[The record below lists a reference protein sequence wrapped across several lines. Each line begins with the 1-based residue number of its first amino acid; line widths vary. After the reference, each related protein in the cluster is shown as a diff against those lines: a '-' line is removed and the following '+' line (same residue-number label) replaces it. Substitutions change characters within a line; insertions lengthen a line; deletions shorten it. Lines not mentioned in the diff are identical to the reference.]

1 MKLKFC
7 GFKTLDDVE
16 KAKNLNI
23 DAIGFI
29 HYPKSKRFVDVQ
41 TINQFTKCLPDDKE
55 KVVIVVNPSKTTI
68 FDLITHTGITTIQ
81 LHGDESLDTIN
92 YIKQIAPQLKI
103 IKALPAKDLATLQQ
117 SIIYYQQSVDLFII
131 DTPSEDFGGTGKVY
145 DWSILKSF
153 SDVEF
158 LIAGG
163 INLENIKKIE
173 QLNLNHVGYDIAS
186 GIETDGVKDSEKMY
200 EIIEYVK
207 GVQQNG

>member
-29 HYPKSKRFVDVQ
+29 HYPKSKRFVDVK

-81 LHGDESLDTIN
+81 LHGDETLATIN

-117 SIIYYQQSVDLFII
+117 SIIHYQQSVDLFII

-145 DWSILKSF
+145 DWSILKSL

>member
-81 LHGDESLDTIN
+81 LHGDETLATIN

-117 SIIYYQQSVDLFII
+117 SIIHYQQSVDLFII

-145 DWSILKSF
+145 DWSILKSLT
-153 SDVEF
+153 DIEF

>member
-7 GFKTLDDVE
+7 GFKTVDDVE

-81 LHGDESLDTIN
+81 LHGDETLATIN

-117 SIIYYQQSVDLFII
+117 SIIHYQQSVDLFII

-145 DWSILKSF
+145 DWSILKSL
-153 SDVEF
+153 SDIEF

>member
-41 TINQFTKCLPDDKE
+41 TINQFTQLIPDDKE

-68 FDLITHTGITTIQ
+68 SDLITHTGITTIQ
-81 LHGDESLDTIN
+81 LHGDETLATIN

-117 SIIYYQQSVDLFII
+117 SIIHYQQSVDLFII

-145 DWSILKSF
+145 DWSILKSLT
-153 SDVEF
+153 DIEF

>member
-1 MKLKFC
+1 
-7 GFKTLDDVE
+7 
-16 KAKNLNI
+16 
-23 DAIGFI
+23 
-29 HYPKSKRFVDVQ
+29 FVDVQ
-41 TINQFTKCLPDDKE
+41 TINQFTQLIPDDKE

-68 FDLITHTGITTIQ
+68 SDLITHTGITTIQ
-81 LHGDESLDTIN
+81 LHGDETLATIN

-117 SIIYYQQSVDLFII
+117 SIIHYQQSVDLFII

-145 DWSILKSF
+145 DWSILKSL
-153 SDVEF
+153 SDIEF

>member
-41 TINQFTKCLPDDKE
+41 TINQFTQLIPDDKE

-68 FDLITHTGITTIQ
+68 SDLITHTGITTIQ
-81 LHGDESLDTIN
+81 LHGDETLATIN

-117 SIIYYQQSVDLFII
+117 SIIHYQQSVDLFII

-145 DWSILKSF
+145 DWSILKSL
-153 SDVEF
+153 SDIDF

>member
-16 KAKNLNI
+16 KAKNLNV

-41 TINQFTKCLPDDKE
+41 TINQFTQLIPDDKE
-55 KVVIVVNPSKTTI
+55 KVVIVVNPSKNTI
-68 FDLITHTGITTIQ
+68 SDLITHTGITTIQ
-81 LHGDESLDTIN
+81 LHGDETLATIN

-117 SIIYYQQSVDLFII
+117 SIIHYQQSVDLFII

-145 DWSILKSF
+145 DWSILKSL
-153 SDVEF
+153 SDIEF

>member
-41 TINQFTKCLPDDKE
+41 TINQFTQLIPDDKE
-55 KVVIVVNPSKTTI
+55 KVVIVVNPSKNTI
-68 FDLITHTGITTIQ
+68 SDLITHTGITTIQ
-81 LHGDESLDTIN
+81 LHGDETLATIN

-117 SIIYYQQSVDLFII
+117 SIIHYQQSVDLFII

-145 DWSILKSF
+145 DWSILKSL

>member
-41 TINQFTKCLPDDKE
+41 TINQFTQLIPDDKE

-68 FDLITHTGITTIQ
+68 SDLITHTGITTIQ

-117 SIIYYQQSVDLFII
+117 SIIHYQQSVDLFII

-145 DWSILKSF
+145 DWSILKSLT
-153 SDVEF
+153 DIEF

-200 EIIEYVK
+200 GIIEYVK

>member
-41 TINQFTKCLPDDKE
+41 TINQFTQLIPDDKE

-68 FDLITHTGITTIQ
+68 SDLITHTGITTIQ
-81 LHGDESLDTIN
+81 LHGDETLATIN

-117 SIIYYQQSVDLFII
+117 SIIHYQQSVDLFII

-145 DWSILKSF
+145 DWSILKSLP
-153 SDVEF
+153 DIEF

-163 INLENIKKIE
+163 INLENIKKSE

>member
-41 TINQFTKCLPDDKE
+41 TINQFTQLIPDDKE

-68 FDLITHTGITTIQ
+68 SDLITHTGITTIQ
-81 LHGDESLDTIN
+81 LHGDETLATIN

-117 SIIYYQQSVDLFII
+117 SVIHYQQSVDLFII

-145 DWSILKSF
+145 DWSILKSL
-153 SDVEF
+153 SDIEF

-173 QLNLNHVGYDIAS
+173 QLNLNHMGYDIAS

>member
-16 KAKNLNI
+16 KAKNLNV

-41 TINQFTKCLPDDKE
+41 TINQFTQLIPDDKE

-68 FDLITHTGITTIQ
+68 SDLITHTGITTIQ
-81 LHGDESLDTIN
+81 LHGDETLATIN

-117 SIIYYQQSVDLFII
+117 SIIHYQQSVDLFII

-145 DWSILKSF
+145 DWSILKSLT
-153 SDVEF
+153 DIEF

>member
-41 TINQFTKCLPDDKE
+41 TINQFTQLIPDDKE

-68 FDLITHTGITTIQ
+68 SDLITHTGITTIQ
-81 LHGDESLDTIN
+81 LHGDETLATIN

-117 SIIYYQQSVDLFII
+117 SIIHYQQSVDLFII

-145 DWSILKSF
+145 DWSILKSL

>member
-29 HYPKSKRFVDVQ
+29 HYPKSKRFVDVK

-81 LHGDESLDTIN
+81 LHGDETLDTIN

-117 SIIYYQQSVDLFII
+117 SIIHYQQSVDLFII

-145 DWSILKSF
+145 DWSILKSL

>member
-153 SDVEF
+153 SDIEF

>member
-41 TINQFTKCLPDDKE
+41 TINQFTQLIPDDKE

-68 FDLITHTGITTIQ
+68 SDLITHTGITTIQ
-81 LHGDESLDTIN
+81 LHGDETLATIN

-117 SIIYYQQSVDLFII
+117 SIIHYQQSVDLFII

-145 DWSILKSF
+145 DWSILKSLT
-153 SDVEF
+153 DIEF

-200 EIIEYVK
+200 GIIEYVK

>member
-41 TINQFTKCLPDDKE
+41 TINQFTQLIPDDKE

-68 FDLITHTGITTIQ
+68 SDLITHTGITTIQ
-81 LHGDESLDTIN
+81 LHGDETLATIN

-117 SIIYYQQSVDLFII
+117 SIIHYQQSVDLFII

>member
-29 HYPKSKRFVDVQ
+29 HYPKSKRFVDVK

-81 LHGDESLDTIN
+81 LHGDETLATIN

-145 DWSILKSF
+145 DWSILKSL

>member
-81 LHGDESLDTIN
+81 LHGDETLATIN

-117 SIIYYQQSVDLFII
+117 SIIHYQQSVDLFII

-145 DWSILKSF
+145 DWSILKSL

>member
-7 GFKTLDDVE
+7 GFKTVDDVE

-41 TINQFTKCLPDDKE
+41 TINQFTQLIPDDKE

-68 FDLITHTGITTIQ
+68 SDLITHTGITTIQ
-81 LHGDESLDTIN
+81 LHGDETLATIN

-117 SIIYYQQSVDLFII
+117 SIIHYQQSVDLFII

-145 DWSILKSF
+145 DWSILKSL
-153 SDVEF
+153 SDIDF

>member
-41 TINQFTKCLPDDKE
+41 TINQFTQLIPDDKE

-68 FDLITHTGITTIQ
+68 SDLITHTGITTIQ
-81 LHGDESLDTIN
+81 LHGDETLATIN

-117 SIIYYQQSVDLFII
+117 SIIHYQQSVDLFII

-145 DWSILKSF
+145 DWSILKSLT
-153 SDVEF
+153 DIEF

-163 INLENIKKIE
+163 INLENIK
-173 QLNLNHVGYDIAS
+173 NR
-186 GIETDGVKDSEKMY
+186 TT
-200 EIIEYVK
+200 
-207 GVQQNG
+207 

>member
-68 FDLITHTGITTIQ
+68 SDLITHTGITTIQ
-81 LHGDESLDTIN
+81 LHGDETLATIN

-117 SIIYYQQSVDLFII
+117 SIIHYQQSVDLFII

-145 DWSILKSF
+145 DWSILKSL
-153 SDVEF
+153 SDIEF

>member
-68 FDLITHTGITTIQ
+68 SDLITHTGITTIQ
-81 LHGDESLDTIN
+81 LHGDETLATIN

-117 SIIYYQQSVDLFII
+117 SIIHYQQSVDLFII

>member
-41 TINQFTKCLPDDKE
+41 TINQFTQLIPDDKE

-68 FDLITHTGITTIQ
+68 SDLITHTGITTIQ
-81 LHGDESLDTIN
+81 LHGDETLDTIN

-117 SIIYYQQSVDLFII
+117 SIIHYQQSVDLFII

-145 DWSILKSF
+145 DWSILKSL
-153 SDVEF
+153 SDIEF

>member
-29 HYPKSKRFVDVQ
+29 HYPKSKRFVDVK

-81 LHGDESLDTIN
+81 LHGDETLDTIN

-145 DWSILKSF
+145 DWSILKSL

>member
-29 HYPKSKRFVDVQ
+29 HYPKSKRFVDVK

-81 LHGDESLDTIN
+81 LHGDETLDTIN

>member
-41 TINQFTKCLPDDKE
+41 TINQFTQLIPDDKE

-68 FDLITHTGITTIQ
+68 SDLITHTGITTIQ
-81 LHGDESLDTIN
+81 LHGDETLATIN

-117 SIIYYQQSVDLFII
+117 SIIHYQQSVDLFII

-145 DWSILKSF
+145 DWSILKSL
-153 SDVEF
+153 SDIEF

-200 EIIEYVK
+200 GIIEYVK

>member
-41 TINQFTKCLPDDKE
+41 TINQFTQLIPDDKE

-68 FDLITHTGITTIQ
+68 SNLITHTGITTIQ
-81 LHGDESLDTIN
+81 LHGDETLATIN

-117 SIIYYQQSVDLFII
+117 SIIHYQQSVDLFII

-145 DWSILKSF
+145 DWSILKSL
-153 SDVEF
+153 SDIEF

>member
-41 TINQFTKCLPDDKE
+41 TINQFTQLIPDDKE

-81 LHGDESLDTIN
+81 LHGDETLATIN

-117 SIIYYQQSVDLFII
+117 SIIHYQQSVDLFII

-145 DWSILKSF
+145 DWSILKSLT
-153 SDVEF
+153 DIEF

>member
-7 GFKTLDDVE
+7 GFKTLVDVE

-81 LHGDESLDTIN
+81 LHGDETLDTIN

-145 DWSILKSF
+145 DWSILKSL

>member
-29 HYPKSKRFVDVQ
+29 HYPKSKRFVDVK

-68 FDLITHTGITTIQ
+68 SDLITHTGITTIQ
-81 LHGDESLDTIN
+81 LHGDETLATIN

-117 SIIYYQQSVDLFII
+117 SIIHYQQSVDLFII

-145 DWSILKSF
+145 DWSILKSL

>member
-41 TINQFTKCLPDDKE
+41 TINQFTQLIPDDKE

-68 FDLITHTGITTIQ
+68 SDLITHTGITTIQ
-81 LHGDESLDTIN
+81 LHGDETLATIN

-117 SIIYYQQSVDLFII
+117 SIIHYQQSVDLFII

-145 DWSILKSF
+145 DWSILKSL
-153 SDVEF
+153 SDIEF

>member
-68 FDLITHTGITTIQ
+68 SDLITHTGITTIQ
-81 LHGDESLDTIN
+81 LHGDETLATIN

-117 SIIYYQQSVDLFII
+117 SIIHYQQSVDLFII

-145 DWSILKSF
+145 DWSILKSLT
-153 SDVEF
+153 DIEF